1 METNLFEYYGWS
13 PYWSSGLYMGGYGYM
28 GGAGV
33 VMPPPGYR
41 QREEQREERMS
52 DLHRADDDPHL
63 RSIKVVTGYH
73 IHAGDGEIGH
83 VEDFLVED
91 SDWSVRYLVVDTR
104 NWWPGKRVL
113 ISPRSA
119 KEIDWT
125 DKLVYLDVDRQK
137 VKGSPAYDAATT
149 VDQGFED
156 HFHDYYGSVQASD
169 RPGQAPAP

>member
-1 METNLFEYYGWS
+1 
-13 PYWSSGLYMGGYGYM
+13 
-28 GGAGV
+28 
-33 VMPPPGYR
+33 VMPPLGYR

-63 RSIKVVTGYH
+63 RSVKVVTGYH
-73 IHAGDGEIGH
+73 IHAQDGEIGH

-91 SDWSVRYLVVDTR
+91 TDWSVHYLVVDTR

-137 VKGSPAYDAATT
+137 VKASPAYSAATT
-149 VDQGFED
+149 VDQAFED
-156 HFHDYYGSVQASD
+156 QFHDHYGAARSSD
-169 RPGQAPAP
+169 RPDQAPAA